1 MIVKILL
8 VLLGLYAVLIL
19 AMALSQT
26 SLLFPARIAASGR
39 AELPATARRLA
50 FSTEDGVRLHGVYL
64 PARLAGASAQSVIL
78 AFGGNA
84 WNGEVLAT
92 YLRAQIPDRDILV
105 FHYRGYAPSEGFP
118 SAKSLMQDAL
128 AIYDFA
134 VREMAPPGII
144 AVGISIGSG
153 PASHIARHR
162 KLTGL
167 VLITPFDSL
176 RSLARDHYWWAPV
189 RLLLR
194 HEMEVARLLAPVETP
209 VAIIAAERDL
219 IVPPRRT
226 EALRK
231 SIRRLV
237 FDRTVRGAG
246 HNDLYDRPEFAAAL
260 KEAVTRLEEQAG

>member
-1 MIVKILL
+1 MLVKVVL

-19 AMALSQT
+19 AIALSQT

-39 AELPATARRLA
+39 ADLPAAARRLA
-50 FSTEDGVRLHGVYL
+50 FSTEDGVQLHGVHL
-64 PARLAGASAQSVIL
+64 PARLARASAKTLVL

-84 WNGEVLAT
+84 WNAEVLAA
-92 YLRAQIPDRDILV
+92 YLQAQLPHRDILV
-105 FHYRGYAPSEGFP
+105 FHYRGYVPSEGYP

-128 AIYDFA
+128 AIHDFA
-134 VREMAPPGII
+134 IRELAPPRIV
-144 AVGISIGSG
+144 ALGISIGAG
-153 PASHIARHR
+153 PASHLARHR

-176 RSLARDHYWWAPV
+176 GALARDHYWWAPV

-194 HEMEVARLLAPVETP
+194 HQMEVAQLLEPLDTP

-219 IVPPRRT
+219 IVPARRT
-226 EALRK
+226 EALRR
-231 SIRRLV
+231 SIKRLV
-237 FDRTVRGAG
+237 FDRTVQGAG

-260 KEAVTRLEEQAG
+260 EQAITRAEKEEG